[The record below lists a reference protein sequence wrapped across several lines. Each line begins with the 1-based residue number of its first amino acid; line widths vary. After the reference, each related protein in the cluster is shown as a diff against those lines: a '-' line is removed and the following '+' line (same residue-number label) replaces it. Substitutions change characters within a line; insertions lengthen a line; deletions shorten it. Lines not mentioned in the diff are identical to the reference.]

1 VSPAVGRGWDLV
13 RPPQEP
19 AAAVGQDRAIEHLR
33 AGRAVLDAHRP
44 ETGSLLA
51 PWKDKPRELLERMAR
66 VGPGEDAGLPRGVF
80 EAACEACRVGVVLER
95 EAGAGRVHVPGPLKD
110 LEHDL
115 QTASARIEAVGLRS
129 PFPGETLKAVP
140 PAALRSA
147 MDEARRGGLLTQGPE
162 WALHQDRVQPVAE
175 ALNRTLQR
183 HLEADLQVSDP
194 PLGGGGR
201 R

>member
-1 VSPAVGRGWDLV
+1 VSPVGGREWDLA
-13 RPPQEP
+13 RPPWEP
-19 AAAVGQDRAIEHLR
+19 AAGPGQERVIEHLR
-33 AGRAVLDAHRP
+33 AGRAALEAHRP
-44 ETGSLLA
+44 ETGKLLA
-51 PWKDKPRELLERMAR
+51 TWKDRELLERMAR

-80 EAACEACRVGVVLER
+80 EAACEACRVGAVLER
-95 EAGAGRVHVPGPLKD
+95 ETRAGRVHVPGPLKD

-115 QTASARIEAVGLRS
+115 QTAAARIEAAGLRP

-147 MDEARRGGLLTQGPE
+147 MEEARQGGLLTDGSE
-162 WALHQDRVQPVAE
+162 WALRQDQIQPLAE
-175 ALNRTLQR
+175 ALHRTLQR